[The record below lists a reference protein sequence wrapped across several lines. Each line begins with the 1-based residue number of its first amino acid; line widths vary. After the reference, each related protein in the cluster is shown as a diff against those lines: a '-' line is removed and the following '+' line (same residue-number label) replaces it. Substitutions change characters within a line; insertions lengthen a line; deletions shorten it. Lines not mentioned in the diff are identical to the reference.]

1 MVAWDWLFSRDRGG
15 PKKRWVSPSTIDLK
29 RNIYHIAVNKYD
41 TNIAIIENQGEYISG
56 IDESN
61 VRIYDVGR
69 SKDDADENEVVED
82 EEEDD
87 LDNSG
92 SGSDDDD
99 DDDQGAGVR
108 LAQRD
113 LPANG

>member
-1 MVAWDWLFSRDRGG
+1 MICFTA
-15 PKKRWVSPSTIDLK
+15 TIDLK

-69 SKDDADENEVVED
+69 SKDDADENEVVS
-82 EEEDD
+82 
-87 LDNSG
+87 L
-92 SGSDDDD
+92 
-99 DDDQGAGVR
+99 QKLKLKHA
-108 LAQRD
+108 
-113 LPANG
+113 LPKKL